1 MFDYGLLSRYT
12 SPHRSFA
19 IHQLIR
25 SPISIRQVLVV
36 HRLFSPS
43 DLPGRSNPSALFDDF
58 NMLCFSFNRRSSL
71 KFIALFILVPIAV
84 VTSAPATGGPS
95 GSNELKSVIVSFPT
109 ELQNAYPL
117 ALLKDDR
124 TTLEALVKHAIAV
137 DVKHLMPLPNGRKD
151 LSGEDVDLQGSMT
164 LFRDPATKKY
174 VVPYEVSSISS
185 VGETRVFKDMVLEMW
200 FVANS
205 GNPKVQLKRRIGGK
219 MKRKDVSKPEIAVKS
234 YFVAANFDTG
244 PVEGAERLGLRGVY
258 EGLLYY
264 SECLSS
270 AVVTELGKAIDVVEE
285 DVAAIGYPRVWATS
299 ERYIVP
305 YKVEYFAQQEHSYD
319 GGRLEVLKP
328 KKGETEKGKAAL
340 EVYRMEGKNVA
351 KVITNSKSR
360 TATILIQI
368 AELGVEAEDSPT
380 DPNRFSKLMKFI
392 TRKDDWETGPNVWE
406 FLADYRAR
414 GDESHVDELEELV
427 HSQSGVPFLPST
439 P

>member
-1 MFDYGLLSRYT
+1 M
-12 SPHRSFA
+12 
-19 IHQLIR
+19 Q
-25 SPISIRQVLVV
+25 
-36 HRLFSPS
+36 
-43 DLPGRSNPSALFDDF
+43 
-58 NMLCFSFNRRSSL
+58 
-71 KFIALFILVPIAV
+71 
-84 VTSAPATGGPS
+84 
-95 GSNELKSVIVSFPT
+95 
-109 ELQNAYPL
+109 
-117 ALLKDDR
+117 
-124 TTLEALVKHAIAV
+124 
-137 DVKHLMPLPNGRKD
+137 LPNGKKD

-185 VGETRVFKDMVLEMW
+185 VGETRVFNDMVLEMW

-205 GNPKVQLKRRIGGK
+205 GKPKVQLKRKIKGK
-219 MKRKDVSKPEIAVKS
+219 LSRKDVSKPESFLQIAVKS
-234 YFVAANFDTG
+234 YFVAANFDTD

-258 EGLLYY
+258 EGLLDY

-285 DVAAIGYPRVWATS
+285 DVTAIGYPRVWATS

-360 TATILIQI
+360 TATVQTLPIL
-368 AELGVEAEDSPT
+368 LGYTHADGIPIDSDSDRRIRRGGRRQPY
-380 DPNRFSKLMKFI
+380 RSQSILQAHEI
-392 TRKDDWETGPNVWE
+392 HHEERGPNVRE